1 MTEQDTL
8 SASQIDDLEDRRYRA
23 MVDGDTGALD
33 ELLSDDV
40 IYTHSNASVDT
51 KASYLERLRTGDL
64 VYHSLEHTTDAVV
77 RRPGVVVIS
86 GTMTGSISMHGVGK
100 TLNSRV
106 AVVWVAEGGRWRL
119 AAFQPTPVPA

>member
-1 MTEQDTL
+1 MTHRDAL
-8 SASQIDDLEDRRYRA
+8 SMSEVDDLEDRRYRA

-64 VYHSLEHTTDAVV
+64 VYHSLEHTSDNVV
-77 RRPGVVVIS
+77 IRPGVVIIG
-86 GTMTGSISMHGVGK
+86 GTMSGSIRMHGGAK
-100 TLNSRV
+100 SLNSRV
-106 AVVWVAEGGRWRL
+106 VAVWVAEDGRWRL
-119 AAFQPTPVPA
+119 VAFQPTPVPA

>member
-1 MTEQDTL
+1 MDVSE
-8 SASQIDDLEDRRYRA
+8 SQIDDLEDRRYRA

-51 KASYLERLRTGDL
+51 KTSYLERLRTGDL
-64 VYHSLEHTTDAVV
+64 VYHSLEHTTDSVV
-77 RRPGVVVIS
+77 VRPGVVIIG
-86 GTMTGSISMHGVGK
+86 GTMSGSIRMHGVEK
-100 TLNSRV
+100 SLNSRV
-106 AVVWVAEGGRWRL
+106 LAIWVGEDGQWRL